1 MSHKHEFTI
10 AKEDARKRLD
20 VFLAENLQESRSFLQ
35 KGILE
40 GWVKVNGAV
49 VKPNYKLKEKD
60 HVSVDVP
67 PPPEPSI
74 TPENIPLDII
84 YEDKDILVVNKPR
97 GMVVY
102 PAPGNYSGTLINAVL
117 FHTKDLSARSGLMRP
132 GIVHRLDKDTSGAIV
147 LAKTDNAHMSLSR
160 QFKNRQVTKVY
171 YTLVWGNV
179 KEDKA
184 TINAPIGRHD
194 VKRTKMQVASKSSRE
209 AVTHFKVI
217 ERFNDFTF
225 LEVTIETGRTHQIR
239 VHMQFI
245 GHPVVADPVYSRKKP
260 PFNIKGQALHAYKL
274 GFCHPSTGKYMEFT
288 APIPDDMNSILEI
301 LRKEKMGE

>member
-60 HVSVDVP
+60 HISVDVP

>member
-1 MSHKHEFTI
+1 LSHKHEFTI

-60 HVSVDVP
+60 HISVDVP

>member
-1 MSHKHEFTI
+1 MSHKHEITI

>member
-1 MSHKHEFTI
+1 LSHKHEFTI

-117 FHTKDLSARSGLMRP
+117 SHTKDLSARSGLMRP

>member
-1 MSHKHEFTI
+1 MSHKHEITI

-274 GFCHPSTGKYMEFT
+274 GFCHPSTGKYVEFT

>member
-117 FHTKDLSARSGLMRP
+117 SHTKDLSARSGLMRP